1 MHAKS
6 TDLLSDDSENEHNH
20 SHGKLGVWIRR
31 RRVDGALN
39 RIPVDFYPKLWKIFE
54 KVKCKHANFYF
65 KTTLKLVF
73 SQVRVKVTKLMKG
86 FRRKQISML

>member
-6 TDLLSDDSENEHNH
+6 TDLLSDNGENEQNH
-20 SHGKLGVWIRR
+20 SQGKLGVWIRR

-54 KVKCKHANFYF
+54 KVKTYKFLFVVNI
-65 KTTLKLVF
+65 
-73 SQVRVKVTKLMKG
+73 
-86 FRRKQISML
+86 QILIY

>member
-6 TDLLSDDSENEHNH
+6 TDLLSDNGENEQNH
-20 SHGKLGVWIRR
+20 SQGKLGVWIRR

-54 KVKCKHANFYF
+54 KVKFCCKHTNSYLLSISQYCY
-65 KTTLKLVF
+65 LKL
-73 SQVRVKVTKLMKG
+73 S
-86 FRRKQISML
+86 